1 MQYFQA
7 DNVPQESRL
16 AQSAT
21 LEQQQEITR
30 YVQQLNDWLSRDVES
45 RQQEIRAVTA
55 RVDHLADLVRALIPR
70 EG

>member
-7 DNVPQESRL
+7 DSAPQESRL